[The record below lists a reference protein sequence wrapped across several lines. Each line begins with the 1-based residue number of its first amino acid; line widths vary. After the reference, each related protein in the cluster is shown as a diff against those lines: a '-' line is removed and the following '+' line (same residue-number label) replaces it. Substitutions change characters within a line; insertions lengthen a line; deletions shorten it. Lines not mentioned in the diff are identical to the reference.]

1 MLGLIPSYTYDFE
14 QLWSL
19 LINRNK
25 WVIKLRYFVS
35 IALALFTIVSSQI
48 IKLEFSK
55 EQFNAL
61 LLISVL
67 ILIYNILLNFLI
79 NAKYVKNEVEHFNP
93 MHISLLQILTDQVA
107 LAAVVYYTGGI
118 ESPFYIFF
126 IFHMIFGSMI
136 LSGFVVYMIA
146 GVTVICF
153 YIASLLEYFTV
164 MPHHKFGILLTLP
177 IYNELDYVLL
187 FATSFG
193 ITMMVTVFLTNSIAH
208 SHYMSGQKLKI
219 AYEKLKEAETV
230 KQKYTIGIVHEIKS
244 PLSSVQSY
252 HDIILEGYT
261 GPISSLAKE
270 KLLRARARTDEAIQI
285 INDVL
290 SISKLKLQT
299 EFKKE
304 DTDINELLHKIIS
317 KKKVQADYLRI
328 GINFYDLG
336 TNKGLIKGDPPL
348 LELAFSNLLGNAIK
362 YTNPGGVVE
371 IVIEDGENEKEIEVE
386 VCDNGIGIPEK
397 DQEKIFREFFRA
409 SNVKHKSYEGTGL
422 GLSVVKQIVEQHGGK
437 ISFQSPSRLAN
448 ELGEGT
454 CFRVTLKKGL

>member
-25 WVIKLRYFVS
+25 WIIKLRYFVS
-35 IALALFTIVSSQI
+35 IGLASFTIISSQLL
-48 IKLEFSK
+48 KLEFSR

-61 LLISVL
+61 IIISAL

-79 NAKYVKNEVEHFNP
+79 NTSFVKNDPERFNP
-93 MHISLLQILTDQVA
+93 MHISLLQILADQVS
-107 LAAVVYYTGGI
+107 LAAVIYYTGGI

-126 IFHMIFGSMI
+126 IFHMIIGSLI
-136 LSGFVVYMIA
+136 LSGFVVYSIA
-146 GVTVICF
+146 GITVICF

-164 MPHHKFGILLTLP
+164 IPHHKFGVLLSYP

-193 ITMMVTVFLTNSIAH
+193 ITMVVCVFFANSIAH
-208 SHYMSGQKLKI
+208 SHYVSGQKLRV
-219 AYEKLKEAETV
+219 AYEKLKDAEAV

-261 GPISSLAKE
+261 GSINPQVKE
-270 KLLRARARTDEAIQI
+270 KLVRARARTDEAIQI
-285 INDVL
+285 INDIL

-299 EFKKE
+299 GIKKE
-304 DTDINELLHKIIS
+304 EVDLIQLLHKIIS

-328 GINFYDLG
+328 GINFYDLS
-336 TNKGLIKGDPPL
+336 TKKDVIKADCAL
-348 LELAFSNLLGNAIK
+348 LELAFSNLIGNGIK
-362 YTNPGGVVE
+362 YTNPGGIVE
-371 IVIEDGENEKEIEVE
+371 IVVEDGKSDKEIEVE
-386 VCDNGIGIPEK
+386 ICDNGIGIPEK
-397 DQEKIFREFFRA
+397 DKEKIFKEFFRA
-409 SNVKHKSYEGTGL
+409 SNVKYKSYEGTGL

-437 ISFQSPSRLAN
+437 ITFQSPSRLAN
-448 ELGEGT
+448 EDGAGT
-454 CFRVTLKKGL
+454 CFKLTLKKE